1 MSADFVSVLS
11 QDARGLLELGG
22 TLHKVPV
29 DAARPFRCGRDRR
42 RGHAFEQTWLRSPT
56 RFYAI
61 RTGRLGFSGR
71 SHQVAEPTP
80 TEAHARE
87 KHQGR
92 VMQSYG
98 LPIDAPCRVNLQHLK
113 HSSHSV
119 DWVPACAADN
129 CSSGCPTIG
138 SIRLFKSEEPERIPH
153 SLFRVNAIALC

>member
-22 TLHKVPV
+22 TLHRAPI
-29 DAARPFRCGRDRR
+29 DAATPFRCGRAR
-42 RGHAFEQTWLRSPT
+42 AFDQTWLRSPT

-113 HSSHSV
+113 HSSHSA
-119 DWVPACAADN
+119 DWVTVCATDN
-129 CSSGCPTIG
+129 CSSGCPTLC
-138 SIRLFKSEEPERIPH
+138 SIHHFKSEEPARIPH